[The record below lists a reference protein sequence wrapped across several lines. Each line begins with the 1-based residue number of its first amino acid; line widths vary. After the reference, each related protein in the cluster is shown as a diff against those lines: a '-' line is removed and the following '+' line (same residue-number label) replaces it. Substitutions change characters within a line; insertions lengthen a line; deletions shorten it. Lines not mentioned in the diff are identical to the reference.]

1 MKNLVHLIYST
12 KGRRPWLHEAVRPD
26 LFRYQAGVFRGI
38 ECPALIIGGAVD
50 HVHALFALSKNVAL
64 RKVVEEVKKGSSKW
78 MKRELGG
85 NQPDFQWQ
93 AGYAAFSVSES
104 QKQSVLRYIENQ
116 HEHHKKVQFEDEL
129 RSFFTKHDLEFNEK
143 YVWD

>member
-1 MKNLVHLIYST
+1 
-12 KGRRPWLHEAVRPD
+12 
-26 LFRYQAGVFRGI
+26 
-38 ECPALIIGGAVD
+38 
-50 HVHALFALSKNVAL
+50 
-64 RKVVEEVKKGSSKW
+64 